1 MTSREHSREQAMT
14 ETSDRRRHR
23 RRPSQSKVRLSAEPT
38 TIAGDVE
45 NVSRSGLLFFA
56 EGSFRVSVEIEEN
69 GQTTK
74 RTGRLVRGQRIRGNT
89 FGWAIEFD
97 A

>member
-1 MTSREHSREQAMT
+1 MNPREQPMT

-23 RRPSQSKVRLSAEPT
+23 RHSSKSKVRLSAEPT
-38 TIAGDVE
+38 TITGEVE
-45 NVSRSGLLFFA
+45 NISRSGLLFFA
-56 EGSFRVSVEIEEN
+56 DGSFRVTVEIEED
-69 GQTTK
+69 GQATK
-74 RTGRLVRGQRIRGNT
+74 RSGRLVRGQRIRGNT

>member
-1 MTSREHSREQAMT
+1 MNPREQAMT
-14 ETSDRRRHR
+14 ETGDRRRHR
-23 RRPSQSKVRLSAEPT
+23 RRSSNSQVRLTAEPT
-38 TIAGDVE
+38 TITGEIE

-56 EGSFRVSVEIEEN
+56 EGSFRVAVEIDEN

-97 A
+97 S

>member
-1 MTSREHSREQAMT
+1 MNPREHPSERTIT
-14 ETSDRRRHR
+14 ETCDRRRHR
-23 RRPSQSKVRLSAEPT
+23 RRASKSKVRLSAEPT
-38 TIAGDVE
+38 TISGEVE

-56 EGSFRVSVEIEEN
+56 EGSFRVTVEIEEN
-69 GQTTK
+69 GQATK

-97 A
+97 T

>member
-1 MTSREHSREQAMT
+1 MNPRDQAMT

-23 RRPSQSKVRLSAEPT
+23 RRSSKSKVRLSAEPT
-38 TIAGDVE
+38 TISGEVE
-45 NVSRSGLLFFA
+45 NISRSGLLFFA
-56 EGSFRVSVEIEEN
+56 DGSFRVSVEIEEN
-69 GQTTK
+69 GQATT

>member
-1 MTSREHSREQAMT
+1 MNPREHAMT

-23 RRPSQSKVRLSAEPT
+23 RRASSSQVRLTAEPT
-38 TIAGDVE
+38 TIAGEVE
-45 NVSRSGLLFFA
+45 NISKSGLLFFA
-56 EGSFRVSVEIEEN
+56 EGSFRVVVEIEEN
-69 GQTTK
+69 GQATK

>member
-1 MTSREHSREQAMT
+1 MNSREQPREQGFT

-23 RRPSQSKVRLSAEPT
+23 RRPSQSKVRLTAEPT
-38 TIAGDVE
+38 TIAGEVE
-45 NVSRSGLLFFA
+45 NVSKSGLLFFA
-56 EGSFRVSVEIEEN
+56 DGSFRVSVEIEEN

-74 RTGRLVRGQRIRGNT
+74 RAGRLVRGQRIRGNT